1 MSRIPSNL
9 FRSGCSWRIVRLV
22 TLAVGFAAPASAQLP
37 ADQIGRLINESEAAR
52 RSIGE
57 QPFPSLQA
65 ESQRVLAG
73 IDGVTNYL
81 APRTNPENLAK
92 WLAFL
97 QTEPLAKAIVGGAD
111 REELAVRARAVR
123 GRLIGAHEGLELDA
137 MTALRQ
143 HTDNLLASLRFEDDS
158 ASIKLVEQQTDG
170 LTKRLRE
177 ADPIPNAED
186 TAAIGAIVTLLDQ
199 SRQVPGLVSQVR
211 AAFSQPNF
219 VLTVDGQVIEQAV
232 RRPIDQDREVRDCIL
247 GTTVIGRG
255 RLQGMVEGQLM
266 PSRGRVQIDL
276 NLIGQFHSDTI
287 GYNGPVRLPTIGRGQ
302 ATANRSIWIDEQGVL
317 LSPTVSSACVDSTI
331 TSIQH
336 PLRLVRHIAAKQ
348 IAQKEPQAERIAGER
363 LRSQVARDFDK
374 QTSAVADSRGQAVE
388 INERLGTAR
397 GMLTRFDL
405 SEPTRVIGSTRT
417 TVYLEAT
424 QREANQLSACNPP
437 PDLTLLRA
445 QGLRPAAGPGSDPS
459 ATIQVHESLVDNV
472 ATRMLAGRTLTGGE
486 IDELLALTGRSRPAD
501 SDAMADE
508 GAGEGSGDELQEP
521 AATDESEDSFEID
534 FSTFRPIICELRD
547 QNVRIGLRGTRFKQG
562 ERELT
567 RALEISSTYQP
578 TRTEQG
584 ELLLLR
590 SGDVA
595 VDFPGARRLT
605 VQQVAVRRSI
615 QRAFAGRFP
624 ETLLDRPLT
633 APANWQ
639 SPAVRGRIFK
649 PALIDARDGWLSIG
663 VR

>member
-1 MSRIPSNL
+1 
-9 FRSGCSWRIVRLV
+9 V
-22 TLAVGFAAPASAQLP
+22 TLAVGLATPAMAQLP
-37 ADQIGRLINESEAAR
+37 AERIGQLLSETEVAR
-52 RSIGE
+52 QAIGK
-57 QPFPSLQA
+57 QPFPSLQTEA
-65 ESQRVLAG
+65 QNVLKG
-73 IDGVTNYL
+73 IDGVVQYL
-81 APRTNPENLAK
+81 TPRTNPENLAK
-92 WLAFL
+92 WLSFL
-97 QTEPLAKAIVGGAD
+97 QTEPLAQAIERGAD

-123 GRLIGAHEGLELDA
+123 SRLIGAHDGLELAA
-137 MTALRQ
+137 MTTLRS
-143 HTDNLLASLRFEDDS
+143 HTDALLASLRFEDEPG
-158 ASIKLVEQQTDG
+158 SIKLVEQQAEG
-170 LTKRLRE
+170 LTNRLRQV
-177 ADPIPNAED
+177 DPIPSAED
-186 TAAIGAIVTLLDQ
+186 TAAIAGIVNLLDQ
-199 SRQVPGLVSQVR
+199 SRQVPGLVAEVR
-211 AAFSQPNF
+211 TAFSQPNF

-232 RRPIDQDREVRDCIL
+232 RRPVDQDRDVRDCIL

-255 RLQGMVEGQLM
+255 RLQGTVEGRLM
-266 PSRGRVQIDL
+266 PSRGRVQMDL
-276 NLIGQFHSDTI
+276 NLVGQFHSDTI

-302 ATANRSIWIDEQGVL
+302 ATASRSVWIDENGAL

-336 PLRLVRHIAAKQ
+336 PLRIVRHIAAKQ

-374 QTSAVADSRGQAVE
+374 QTSEVANSRGQAVAVA
-388 INERLGTAR
+388 ERLGKAR
-397 GMLTRFDL
+397 SMLTRFDL
-405 SEPTRVIGSTRT
+405 SEPTRVIGSTSNS
-417 TVYLEAT
+417 VYLEAI

-437 PDLTLLRA
+437 PDWTLLRG
-445 QGLRPAAGPGSDPS
+445 QGLRPAAESGANPS

-486 IDELLALTGRSRPAD
+486 IDELLTLTGRPRPANTVQATAEGPD
-501 SDAMADE
+501 EQEEGNE
-508 GAGEGSGDELQEP
+508 GAGEP
-521 AATDESEDSFEID
+521 MAAEESEGSFEID

-547 QNVRIGLRGTRFKQG
+547 QTIRIGLRGTRFKQG
-562 ERELT
+562 ERELK
-567 RALEISSTYQP
+567 RALEITSTYQP
-578 TRTEQG
+578 ALTEQG
-584 ELLLLR
+584 EVLLLR
-590 SGDVA
+590 AGDVA

-624 ETLLDRPLT
+624 ETLLDRPLA